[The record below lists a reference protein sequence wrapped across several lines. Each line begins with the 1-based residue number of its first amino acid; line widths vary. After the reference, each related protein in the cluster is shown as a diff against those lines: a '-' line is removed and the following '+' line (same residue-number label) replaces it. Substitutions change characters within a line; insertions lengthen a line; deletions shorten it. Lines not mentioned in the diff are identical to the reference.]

1 MDTSEK
7 YILMCIKAQEVQEN
21 KNFQTYC
28 NDDFVTVSLSENNKG
43 YCEEIKNKLI
53 IGDFGS
59 IINNHFYG
67 RVANN
72 ALGTQ
77 FKDLFDIVIWL
88 PRQDQLQEMIKGSI
102 INKINNFNSFIFPPV
117 LTIKT
122 SVDEEALNE
131 FKKEWRGVIASETSI
146 KLFKDETDMN
156 IVNVFTCSLH
166 SFEQLWLAFVMKE
179 KHSKI
184 WNEQKEE
191 WVLDN

>member
-28 NDDFVTVSLSENNKG
+28 NDDFVTVNLSENNKG

-88 PRQDQLQEMIKGSI
+88 PRQDQLQEIYLVNLLPIDFIGININISI
-102 INKINNFNSFIFPPV
+102 FTKRCLEEKLKFNSY
-117 LTIKT
+117 
-122 SVDEEALNE
+122 
-131 FKKEWRGVIASETSI
+131 
-146 KLFKDETDMN
+146 
-156 IVNVFTCSLH
+156 
-166 SFEQLWLAFVMKE
+166 EQLWLAFVMKE
-179 KHSKI
+179 KYNKV